1 MDSAKGRRNPEDC
14 LEKPR
19 MEEAP
24 AAPQTRAEHSD
35 PQPEPAPP
43 ASGFAEGSGKYYCE
57 GWLVNLGWLNTTLA
71 LSVSGLPIRFLLKDQ
86 LNLDPEELSRFLLL
100 AHIPIY
106 LKPFA
111 GILSDALPLCG
122 TRRRHY
128 VVLGL
133 LTGGALWLLLGL
145 VPRTFGSLLW
155 TYLALNIFLTLTSTV
170 LGGLMVEVGKRENK
184 TGRLGAQRHAI
195 TLLMGM
201 IGGPLGGF
209 LVRQPFLLTS
219 AITAAVYSFVA
230 PIFWLNLR
238 EPAGQKADAGPLRE
252 VARQGKVILRS
263 RTLWAAAG
271 MIVLVVAAPGF
282 GTPLLFYQTDVL
294 KFGPEFIGVLGV
306 VAAAGGVVAS
316 WLYTR
321 FCRRYDLRTLLAA
334 SIVVH
339 GSLTLLYLAYRSPVT
354 ALTITA
360 VDGATAALAI
370 LPLYDLAARATP
382 KGSEALGFCIILS
395 VWNFTTL
402 LSDFAGSWLYT
413 HWALNFNHLIWINSA
428 TTCGVLLA
436 IPLLPRV
443 LTDRREGEPE
453 SR

>member
-1 MDSAKGRRNPEDC
+1 MNLPSGRRNAEGLPGGRC
-14 LEKPR
+14 IK
-19 MEEAP
+19 EAP
-24 AAPQTRAEHSD
+24 AAPLTRAEEPDSRS
-35 PQPEPAPP
+35 EPAAP
-43 ASGFAEGSGKYYCE
+43 APDRADDSGKYYCQ

-86 LNLDPEELSRFLLL
+86 LNLDAEELSRFLLL

-111 GILSDALPLCG
+111 GFLSDAVPLFG

-128 VVLGL
+128 AILGFL
-133 LTGGALWLLLGL
+133 SGGALWLLLGL
-145 VPRTFGSLLW
+145 VPRTFTSLLW

-201 IGGPLGGF
+201 IGGPAGGF
-209 LVRQPFLLTS
+209 LVRQPFLVVS
-219 AITAAVYSFVA
+219 ALTAAIYSFVA

-252 VARQGKVILRS
+252 VARQARVIARS
-263 RTLWAAAG
+263 RTLWAAAA

-294 KFGPEFIGVLGV
+294 KFAPEFIGVLGV

-316 WLYTR
+316 WGYTR
-321 FCRRYDLRTLLAA
+321 FCRRYDLRALLAA
-334 SIVVH
+334 SIVIH
-339 GSLTLLYLAYRSPVT
+339 GALTLLYLAYRSPVT
-354 ALTITA
+354 ALLITA
-360 VDGATAALAI
+360 IEGATAALAI

-382 KGSEALGFCIILS
+382 RGSEALGFCIILS
-395 VWNFTTL
+395 VWNLTTM
-402 LSDFAGSWLYT
+402 LSDFAGSWMYT
-413 HWALNFNHLIWINSA
+413 EWSLTFNHLIWINTA
-428 TTCGVLLA
+428 TTLLVLVA
-436 IPLLPRV
+436 VPFLPRA
-443 LTDRREGEPE
+443 LTDRREGDPE
-453 SR
+453 RR